1 MTQLD
6 RLDISILRHLQE
18 NSSVSIQDLGAKV
31 GLSATPC
38 WRRVKRLQN
47 EGLIRKQVA
56 LLDAKL
62 LELDVNVFVHV
73 KLTEHS
79 DEVLKMFEESVAN
92 IPEVVECYSVSG
104 DTDFLLRIVVADVAT
119 YETLLY
125 KKLIRLREVGTL
137 NSMFALRQVK
147 YTTELPLAS
156 VSAPR

>member
-1 MTQLD
+1 M
-6 RLDISILRHLQE
+6 
-18 NSSVSIQDLGAKV
+18 
-31 GLSATPC
+31 
-38 WRRVKRLQN
+38 KRLQN

-147 YTTELPLAS
+147 YTTELPLAP
-156 VSAPR
+156 VTAPR